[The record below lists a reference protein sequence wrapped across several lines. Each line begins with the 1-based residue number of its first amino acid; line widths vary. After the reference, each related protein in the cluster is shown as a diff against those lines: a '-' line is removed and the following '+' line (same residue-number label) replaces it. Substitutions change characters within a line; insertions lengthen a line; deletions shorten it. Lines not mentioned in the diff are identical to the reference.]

1 MNHLNKVIM
10 QGNLVRDP
18 EKKDLGTSIL
28 CKFTLASNRKFKEK
42 ESTCFVD
49 IIVWG
54 KLAELCDKYLLKGK
68 PVIIEGR
75 LELDTWTNDK
85 GEKRSKHV
93 VTASEVVFLPTGK
106 KDDTENEPIK
116 VEDNI
121 IKQNGPVAQVDAFD
135 EEQPKKNN
143 INLDDLPF

>member
-1 MNHLNKVIM
+1 
-10 QGNLVRDP
+10 
-18 EKKDLGTSIL
+18 
-28 CKFTLASNRKFKEK
+28 
-42 ESTCFVD
+42 
-49 IIVWG
+49 
-54 KLAELCDKYLLKGK
+54 LAELCDKYLLKGK